1 MGEKALILYQI
12 SVHLYIQTIMVL
24 RVYIP
29 LLHLSTK
36 WFVKKKSLNRR
47 MGGELFAVFNKIDIY
62 FLLLWIDVIVIK
74 QSNHHI
80 TLIFLSNNQL
90 STYFSFLGPNFSLV
104 TSAKLSSHFSLL
116 EVHSKSIISTYF
128 KENNYNSIAVIS

>member
-1 MGEKALILYQI
+1 
-12 SVHLYIQTIMVL
+12 
-24 RVYIP
+24 
-29 LLHLSTK
+29 
-36 WFVKKKSLNRR
+36 

-104 TSAKLSSHFSLL
+104 TFAKLSSHFSLL